1 MINNDYDAYV
11 DRSSISSF
19 MTWAADRI
27 EKEFLENEK
36 VARESGGID
45 FMPSAKNIQGRKVVT
60 KEKLHIIKSI
70 EEMREK
76 GYTIKYGC
84 EQMGIHYCT
93 FGRWKTL
100 LKEKGLL

>member
-1 MINNDYDAYV
+1 MINNDYDAIG
-11 DRSSISSF
+11 RNSISSF

-27 EKEFLENEK
+27 EREFLENEK

-45 FMPSAKNIQGRKVVT
+45 FMPSAKNVQGRRVVT

-76 GYTIKYGC
+76 GYTVKYGC
-84 EQMGIHYCT
+84 EQMGIHSCT
-93 FGRWKTL
+93 FSRWKAL
-100 LKEKGLL
+100 LKEEGLL

>member
-1 MINNDYDAYV
+1 MINNDYEAIG
-11 DRSSISSF
+11 SNSISNFIS
-19 MTWAADRI
+19 WAADRI

-45 FMPSAKNIQGRKVVT
+45 FMPSAKNIQGRKVVI

-70 EEMREK
+70 EEMRDK
-76 GYTIKYGC
+76 GYTVKYGC
-84 EQMGIHYCT
+84 EQMGIHPCT
-93 FGRWKTL
+93 FARWKTL

>member
-1 MINNDYDAYV
+1 MINNDYEAIGT
-11 DRSSISSF
+11 SSISSF

-45 FMPSAKNIQGRKVVT
+45 FMPSPKNVQGRKVVT

-70 EEMREK
+70 EEMKKE
-76 GYTIKYGC
+76 GQTIKYGC

-93 FGRWKTL
+93 FGRWKAL